1 MQSRVSVEAEIV
13 IPEEKKAELS
23 DYITELEKIFKKSM
37 LSQIRLSAL
46 K

>member
-1 MQSRVSVEAEIV
+1 MQSRVSVRQRSSFGRE
-13 IPEEKKAELS
+13 KAELS